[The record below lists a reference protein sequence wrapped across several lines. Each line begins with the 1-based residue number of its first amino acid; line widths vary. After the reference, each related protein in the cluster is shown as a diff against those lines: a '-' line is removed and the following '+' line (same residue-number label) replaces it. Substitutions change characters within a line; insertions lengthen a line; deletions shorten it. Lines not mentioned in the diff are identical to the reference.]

1 MQVFFSRAART
12 GLVVSLTAL
21 AALAPAAR
29 AAPATVHLRVEGSS
43 TTLFDGP
50 VATNA
55 KTLTKDASGPHPCDG
70 TNGGANPTPGPTMT
84 TALDDGALAGGFTWA
99 GTWFDGFQDFGID
112 RIGSDS
118 NGGAPTFPSWGYAL
132 NFTPSQV
139 GGCQQQV
146 QNGDD
151 VLFAYD
157 FFSKAHLLKLAGPGS
172 ANTGEAVRVT
182 VTDGQN
188 GTPVAGASV
197 GGQVTGPDGG
207 ATLTFT
213 STGVHPLKAESPDS
227 VRSNTVAVCVHNGAD
242 GACGSGSDG
251 VGAVGGGSGSPQTL
265 DSTGPAA
272 RISGIRRGR
281 RFSARRAP
289 RLLKGTVGVDP
300 SGVKAVYIRLWRHDR
315 GRCFYLSW
323 RTETLRRGACGGH
336 RDLVYAGKGP
346 DWSYLLAFTPPR
358 GHYRVDA
365 IAVDGHGN
373 GSAISAGVNRVDFY
387 VR

>member
-12 GLVVSLTAL
+12 GLALTLAL
-21 AALAPAAR
+21 AALAPAAL

-43 TTLFDGP
+43 ATLFDGS

-55 KTLTKDASGPHPCDG
+55 KTLTKDGSGPHPCDG

-84 TALDDGALAGGFTWA
+84 TALDDGALTGGFTWV
-99 GTWFDGFQDFGID
+99 GTWFNGFQDFGID
-112 RIGSDS
+112 RIGPDS
-118 NGGAPTFPSWGYAL
+118 NGGPPTFPSWGYAL

-213 STGVHPLKAESPDS
+213 TTGVHPLKAESPDS
-227 VRSNTVAVCVHNGAD
+227 VRSNTVAVCVHNGDD
-242 GACGSGSDG
+242 GACGSGLDV
-251 VGAVGGGSGSPQTL
+251 VGAAGGGSPQAL

-272 RISGIRRGR
+272 RISGIRRGQ
-281 RFSARRAP
+281 RFAARHAP

-300 SGVKAVYIRLWRHDR
+300 SGVKAVYIRLWRHYH
-315 GRCFYLSW
+315 GQCYFYFW
-323 RTETLRRGACGGH
+323 RTETMRRGTCGDH

-346 DWSYLLAFTPPR
+346 NWSYLLPFTPLP

-373 GSAISAGVNRVDFY
+373 GSAIVAGANRVDFY